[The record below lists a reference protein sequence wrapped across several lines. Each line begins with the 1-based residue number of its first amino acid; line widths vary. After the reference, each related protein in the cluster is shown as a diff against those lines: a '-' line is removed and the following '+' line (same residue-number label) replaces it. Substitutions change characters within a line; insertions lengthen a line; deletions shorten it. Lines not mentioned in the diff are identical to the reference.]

1 MTIKPKTRKA
11 PAANAG
17 LPAIDRRSLVCGL
30 GTAAVA
36 GVPAL
41 GNAAPMSDDPVF
53 QAMAALEQLKILAEE
68 PDATH
73 SVAEVAAFAAR
84 KKNIMTLDGE
94 VMRTHEQIEAHF
106 RPAFGPEDEEE
117 FNKILGRIE
126 TLRPRRLSDAER
138 AERDLARQAARDE
151 LSRQEAKIAE
161 VEQRTGYREIEAQKN
176 AADDAVWDA
185 EYVVMEAKPATT
197 AGAVA
202 LLRFVADVIKVF
214 YLPGDDE
221 HEHYVEAI
229 RNAADFFE
237 GRALA

>member
-1 MTIKPKTRKA
+1 MTKSTS

-53 QAMAALEQLKILAEE
+53 QAMAALERLKILAEE
-68 PDATH
+68 PDAAHT
-73 SVAEVAAFAAR
+73 VAEYAIAAAR
-84 KKNIMTLDGE
+84 RKNVVTLDGKE
-94 VMRTHEQIEAHF
+94 MRTHEQIEAHF
-106 RPAFGPEDEEE
+106 RPAFGPGDEEE

-126 TLRPRRLSDAER
+126 TLRPRRLSATER
-138 AERDLARQAARDE
+138 AERDLARQAAHDE
-151 LSRQEAKIAE
+151 LARREAEIAE
-161 VEQRTGYREIEAQKN
+161 AEQRTRFREIEAQKN

-185 EYVVMEAKPATT
+185 EFEVMEVKPVTP

-202 LLRFVADVIKVF
+202 LLRFTARLIEVF
-214 YLPGDDE
+214 YLPDDNE
-221 HEHYVEAI
+221 HEHYARAI
-229 RNAADFFE
+229 RTAADFFE
-237 GRALA
+237 GRASA